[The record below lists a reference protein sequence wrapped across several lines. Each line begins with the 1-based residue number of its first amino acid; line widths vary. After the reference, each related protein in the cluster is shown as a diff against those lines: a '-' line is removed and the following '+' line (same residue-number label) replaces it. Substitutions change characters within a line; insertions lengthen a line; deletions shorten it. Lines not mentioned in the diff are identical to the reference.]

1 MQLIITGKN
10 FTLTE
15 AIKQYAEKKL
25 NNLKK
30 YFDHIIEVDC
40 IMAVEKNPAIEKN
53 QIVEVTIWANG
64 IKLHARE
71 ASEEMY
77 AAIDLLLE
85 KLEKQIKRYKEKL
98 KARARKAAPIKDVF
112 AAHTILDVEEEKE
125 DSPPQI
131 VRTRRFTL
139 KPMFSEDAALE
150 LEAAG
155 QEFLV
160 FANAQDYK
168 VNVIYRRKDGNYGLI
183 VPEH

>member
-10 FTLTE
+10 FELSE
-15 AIKQYAEKKL
+15 AIKSYAEKKL
-25 NNLKK
+25 TNLKK

-40 IMAVEKNPAIEKN
+40 TMSIEKNPAIEKN

-64 IKLHARE
+64 IKLHAKE
-71 ASEEMY
+71 GSEEMY
-77 AAIDLLLE
+77 ASIDLLVE

-98 KARARKAAPIKDVF
+98 RSRARKAAPIKEVF
-112 AAHTILDVEEEKE
+112 AEHTIFDVEEEKE
-125 DSPPQI
+125 EAEHQI

-160 FANAQDYK
+160 FANAQNQK
-168 VNVIYRRKDGNYGLI
+168 VNVIYKRKDGNYGLI
-183 VPEH
+183 VPEY